1 MATMKTDI
9 LMTIGLTAAALA
21 LPGFGKPAHKAA
33 KAPQQPKM
41 EQVMYVGDSITHGV
55 NSASY
60 RWAFHKILVDNGID
74 STAVGYKTGNH
85 SGGVQ
90 AGTDY
95 SGKPF
100 SNIHSAQ
107 ASARAWE
114 LAGRKAGGRYDN
126 TNLANWLGL
135 STTKSDGS
143 TYSGETYKADT
154 FVLLIGT
161 NDLLSD
167 DTAAGITPTKTEGLL
182 GRKGTMQDI
191 VDTIY
196 KANPKATVCI
206 MTVPCW
212 TRHSNSNGEDVHA
225 AAQKYNESL
234 AAWVAK
240 AAGKRD
246 IRLVKLNE
254 GMVDVAEKTPFFG
267 CDSMFNKPGSD
278 GLHPNAQGDLL
289 MAGHLAQTMGIPGR
303 TAGLPRKAMTSAEKK
318 PQQLA
323 KGDSIPLT
331 WKEKPAADG
340 FTVEFTPKVG
350 DGSKGGWKTGAED
363 ALSVTVGNDSLSGT
377 LAIDEAHISWD
388 GKVLYSADM
397 SANTKPVRLVYTA
410 GTPDKGIPGGFY
422 VWLGDMLIGEA
433 LPSAGKADSGITAG
447 TKATVSGVST
457 LPEPAAPQTKG

>member
-1 MATMKTDI
+1 MMKTDF
-9 LMTIGLTAAALA
+9 LMAIGLAAAALA
-21 LPGFGKPAHKAA
+21 LPGFGKAAHKAA
-33 KAPQQPKM
+33 KAPQQPRL
-41 EQVMYVGDSITHGV
+41 EHVMYVGDSITHGV

-85 SGGVQ
+85 SAGVQ
-90 AGTDY
+90 PGTAY
-95 SGKPF
+95 AGKPF
-100 SNIHSAQ
+100 SNVHSAQ

-114 LAGRKAGGRYDN
+114 LAGRKPGGRYDN

-135 STTKSDGS
+135 STTKTDGS
-143 TYSGETYKADT
+143 TYPGETYQADT

-167 DTAAGITPTKTEGLL
+167 DTAAGITPAKVEGLL

-191 VDTIY
+191 VETIY
-196 KANPKATVCI
+196 KANPHATLCI

-212 TRHSNSNGEDVHA
+212 TRHSNSNGADVHA

-246 IRLVKLNE
+246 IRLVELNA

-289 MAGHLAQTMGIPGR
+289 MAGHLAHAMGIPGR
-303 TAGLPRKAMTSAEKK
+303 TAGLPRKAMPAAEKK
-318 PQQLA
+318 PRQLA
-323 KGDSIPLT
+323 KGDSISLQ

-340 FTVEFTPKVG
+340 FSVEFTPRVG
-350 DGSKGGWKTGAED
+350 DGAKGGWKTGAQN
-363 ALSVTVGNDSLSGT
+363 ALSVTAGNESLSGT
-377 LAIDEAHISWD
+377 LAIDEARISWD
-388 GKVLYSADM
+388 GKALYSADM

-410 GTPDKGIPGGFY
+410 GAADKGIPGGFY

-433 LPSAGKADSGITAG
+433 LPPAARADSGIAAG
-447 TKATVSGVST
+447 IKATVGGLAT
-457 LPEPAAPQTKG
+457 LPEAAAPTK

>member
-1 MATMKTDI
+1 MMKTDF
-9 LMTIGLTAAALA
+9 LMAIGLAAAALA
-21 LPGFGKPAHKAA
+21 LPGFGKAAHKAA
-33 KAPQQPKM
+33 KAPQQPKL
-41 EQVMYVGDSITHGV
+41 EHVMYVGDSITHGV

-74 STAVGYKTGNH
+74 STAVGYKTGNY

-90 AGTDY
+90 PGTAYAGN
-95 SGKPF
+95 PF
-100 SNIHSAQ
+100 SNIHSSQ

-114 LAGRKAGGRYDN
+114 LAGRKPGGRYDN

-135 STTKSDGS
+135 STTKTDGS
-143 TYSGETYKADT
+143 TYPGETYRADT

-167 DTAAGITPTKTEGLL
+167 DTAAGITPAKVEGLL
-182 GRKGTMQDI
+182 GRKGTMQEI

-196 KANPKATVCI
+196 KANPHATLCI

-212 TRHSNSNGEDVHA
+212 TRHSNSNGADVHA

-246 IRLVKLNE
+246 IRLVELNA

-267 CDSMFNKPGSD
+267 CDSMFNQPGTD

-289 MAGHLAQTMGIPGR
+289 MAGHLAQAMGIPGR
-303 TAGLPRKAMTSAEKK
+303 TAGLPRKAMAAAEKK
-318 PQQLA
+318 PRQLA
-323 KGDSIPLT
+323 KGDSVPLQ
-331 WKEKPAADG
+331 WREKPAASG
-340 FTVEFTPKVG
+340 FSVEFTPRVG
-350 DGSKGGWKTGAED
+350 DGAKGDWKTGAEN
-363 ALSVTVGNDSLSGT
+363 ALSVTAGNDSLSGT
-377 LAIDEAHISWD
+377 LSIDEAHISWD
-388 GKVLYSADM
+388 GKALYSADM

-410 GTPDKGIPGGFY
+410 GAPDQGIPGGFY

-433 LPSAGKADSGITAG
+433 LPPGARADSGIAAG
-447 TKATVSGVST
+447 IKATVGGLST
-457 LPEPAAPQTKG
+457 LPEPAAPAAK

>member
-1 MATMKTDI
+1 MMKTDF
-9 LMTIGLTAAALA
+9 LMTIGLAAAVLA
-21 LPGFGKPAHKAA
+21 LPGFGKAAHKAA
-33 KAPQQPKM
+33 KAPQQPKL
-41 EQVMYVGDSITHGV
+41 EHVMYVGDSITHGV

-90 AGTDY
+90 PGTAY
-95 SGKPF
+95 AGKPF
-100 SNIHSAQ
+100 SNVHSSQ

-114 LAGRKAGGRYDN
+114 LAGRKPGGRYDN

-135 STTKSDGS
+135 STTKTDGS
-143 TYSGETYKADT
+143 PYPGETYQADT

-167 DTAAGITPTKTEGLL
+167 DTAAGITPAKVEGLL

-191 VDTIY
+191 VETIY
-196 KANPKATVCI
+196 KANPHATLCI

-212 TRHSNSNGEDVHA
+212 TRHSNSNGADVHA

-246 IRLVKLNE
+246 IRLVELNA

-267 CDSMFNKPGSD
+267 CDSMFNNPGSD

-289 MAGHLAQTMGIPGR
+289 MAGHLAHAMGIPGR
-303 TAGLPRKAMTSAEKK
+303 TAGLPRKAMPAAEKK
-318 PQQLA
+318 PLQLA

-340 FTVEFTPKVG
+340 FSVEFTPRVG
-350 DGSKGGWKTGAED
+350 DGAKGGWKTGAEN
-363 ALSVTVGNDSLSGT
+363 ALSVTAGNDSLSGT
-377 LAIDEAHISWD
+377 LAIDEAHISWN
-388 GKVLYSADM
+388 GKALYSADM

-410 GTPDKGIPGGFY
+410 GAPDKGISEGFY

-433 LPSAGKADSGITAG
+433 LPPAARADSGIAAG
-447 TKATVSGVST
+447 IKATVGGLAT
-457 LPEPAAPQTKG
+457 LPEAAAPAAK